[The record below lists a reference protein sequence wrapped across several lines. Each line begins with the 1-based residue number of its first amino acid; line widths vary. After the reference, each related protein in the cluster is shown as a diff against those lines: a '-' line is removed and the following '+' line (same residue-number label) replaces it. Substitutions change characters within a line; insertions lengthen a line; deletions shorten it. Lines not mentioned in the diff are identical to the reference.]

1 MPRAGFERA
10 IPATKRPQ
18 TYALDRSATGIGRIG
33 CRPINK
39 QHTVIVAGASP
50 HLLHADAAHSA
61 KLLETRWAWELHS
74 ASHAVKGKAAPVLKN
89 VMKIYV
95 GVEIKLHS

>member
-10 IPATKRPQ
+10 IPTTKRPQ
-18 TYALDRSATGIGRIG
+18 TYVLDRAATGIGRIG

-50 HLLHADAAHSA
+50 HLLHADAAGN
-61 KLLETRWAWELHS
+61 EM
-74 ASHAVKGKAAPVLKN
+74 G
-89 VMKIYV
+89 V
-95 GVEIKLHS
+95 GTAFCISCSER